1 MYCKS
6 QYTRRAWTVV
16 GIFFRWHEKRESA
29 QLRKI
34 LFLLLDR
41 NCDFRNHRCYHR
53 RCRSSQCCLL
63 LIFAPE
69 KVKKLRALMHFAECP
84 QFFDSYFSEAIRLP
98 LHNYDLNSY
107 KNFFNNGISFKR
119 FVIKIPHKTH
129 TSIHSQQA
137 KYSGMR

>member
-1 MYCKS
+1 MRKGGTIYGKWLQQSSGRIPSHQHVGILWAWDFILYSHCRIYC
-6 QYTRRAWTVV
+6 VV

-53 RCRSSQCCLL
+53 RCCSSRCCLL

-69 KVKKLRALMHFAECP
+69 KIKKLRVFMHFAECP
-84 QFFDSYFSEAIRLP
+84 QFSYSYFSEAIRLP
-98 LHNYDLNSY
+98 LHNYAL
-107 KNFFNNGISFKR
+107 K
-119 FVIKIPHKTH
+119 
-129 TSIHSQQA
+129 
-137 KYSGMR
+137 